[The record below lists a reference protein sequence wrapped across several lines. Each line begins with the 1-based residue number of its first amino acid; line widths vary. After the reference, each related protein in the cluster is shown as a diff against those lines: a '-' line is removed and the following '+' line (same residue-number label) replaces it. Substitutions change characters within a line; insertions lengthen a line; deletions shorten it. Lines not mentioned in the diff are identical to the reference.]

1 MREAVI
7 QKTPIVLVLG
17 QKEVDDKLISY
28 RRRGSQDTTTVSYDE
43 FIDLLKQEI
52 KEHK

>member
-7 QKTPIVLVLG
+7 SKTPIVLVLG

-28 RRRGSQDTTTVSYDE
+28 RLRGSQETTTVSYDE
-43 FIDLLKQEI
+43 FVNFVKESI

>member
-1 MREAVI
+1 MREAVM
-7 QKTPIVLVLG
+7 QKVPFILVLG

-28 RRRGSQDTTTVSYDE
+28 RRRGSQDTITVSYDE
-43 FIDLLKQEI
+43 FIDLLKKEI